1 MPEMMTHLNLL
12 FIGLLEENYV
22 MVFHNAD
29 VLSPAKLEAHI
40 PPGKGENILI
50 TSHNSTMRNLTS
62 PENSLD
68 VTEMEKNDAIEL
80 PLKARCLDPF
90 TMEFQLKLQ
99 DCKEALLLSSCY

>member
-22 MVFHNAD
+22 MIFHNAD
-29 VLSPAKLEAHI
+29 VLSPAKLEALI
-40 PPGKGENILI
+40 SPGKGENILI

-62 PENSLD
+62 PQNSLD
-68 VTEMEKNDAIEL
+68 VSEMEKNDAIEL
-80 PLKARCLDPF
+80 PLKASCLDPF